1 MRAVLKH
8 GLIEDVIAVILRSTV
23 CGVEKMQKQGEM
35 DGDVKA
41 LNLLIQALLTI
52 ALSDFGV
59 SGLLIENGECKQE
72 RRTFVGT
79 TCWMAPD
86 LIYINLGYDSKID
99 IWAIGITAIELG
111 NGKAPLSDL
120 PRMKVLTMILKGPGP
135 MLSDNEV
142 DNDSNSQDSSSNSD
156 SESDSDDADQKQ
168 KKQKTTQ
175 KLISVL
181 KCKRTSGQNLMSE
194 LNDVDNDDR
203 VAEDGQSLTS
213 CSKVRVQKHIQ
224 SKLISNSKPFS
235 NSFKYFVQQC
245 LQTDAIKRPS
255 ASKLLEL
262 KQISG
267 AKGEEMLLKEILRW
281 IVPDEEVIQLQQQ
294 TLWRL
299 KKTTI

>member
-1 MRAVLKH
+1 
-8 GLIEDVIAVILRSTV
+8 DVIAVILRSTV
-23 CGVEKMQKQGEM
+23 GGVEQMQKQGEM

-41 LNLLIQALLTI
+41 LNLLMRAFGTI

-59 SGLLIENGECKQE
+59 SGLLIENGEDKQE

-79 TCWMAPD
+79 PCWMATE
-86 LIYINLGYDSKID
+86 LIDINLGYDSKID
-99 IWAIGITAIELG
+99 IWAIGITGIELG

-120 PRMKVLTMILKGPGP
+120 PGMKVLTKILKGPGS

-142 DNDSNSQDSSSNSD
+142 DNESDSSDSSSDSD
-156 SESDSDDADQKQ
+156 SDSDSDDAAQKQ

-181 KCKRTSGQNLMSE
+181 KPKRTSGQNLLIE
-194 LNDVDNDDR
+194 LNNVDYDDP

-235 NSFKYFVQQC
+235 SSFKDFMQQC
-245 LQTDAIKRPS
+245 LQTDPKKRPS
-255 ASKLLEL
+255 ASKLLENKL
-262 KQISG
+262 VSG
-267 AKGEEMLLKEILRW
+267 AKGEEMLLKEIQRQ
-281 IVPDEEVIQLQQQ
+281 IVADEEVIQLQQQ
-294 TLWRL
+294 RL
-299 KKTTI
+299 RKLNKATI